1 MDGNE
6 SLTAKSAEEKR
17 SAPQI
22 PEIIGVT
29 RKDDNNVPSIPDV
42 LPILPVRNMVIFPGT
57 VIPLTVGRAASR
69 KLLDESLPQSKIIGL
84 VTQQNLEQDN
94 PGPEDLYKVGVAAQ
108 VLKLMR

>member
-1 MDGNE
+1 MGKRKDKTLGDQSIMDGNE

-42 LPILPVRNMVIFPGT
+42 LPILPVRS
-57 VIPLTVGRAASR
+57 SR
-69 KLLDESLPQSKIIGL
+69 
-84 VTQQNLEQDN
+84 
-94 PGPEDLYKVGVAAQ
+94 
-108 VLKLMR
+108 